1 MFAKTCTVALT
12 LSSLLVCAFGAPYR
26 IDFTARNDGNTVPVV
41 AEPPIVEMPVTELDD
56 PITPEEAAPAADR
69 MATEGAVPTTMPSTE
84 EVVMNIEPLDEPMST
99 PEEIE
104 EVSNSSETIPHYFV
118 YNIGGKSFDEV
129 KADPTEY
136 LVGETLAF
144 EMPEAIIAGAKD
156 VIADL
161 YKSHRYGMLGSIWG
175 YDIPVQYPGYYACSM
190 HYCETYSENF
200 VAESRRK
207 FEVTIIGD
215 ASPETEHREEFDVM
229 EELGY
234 QEFTAYNRTFE
245 NIAISEILSIR
256 EKPTTG
262 DAFLSGISCIY
273 TAPLN

>member
-1 MFAKTCTVALT
+1 MFAKTSTVVLA
-12 LSSLLVCAFGAPYR
+12 LSSLLFCANCAPYQ
-26 IDFTARNDGNTVPVV
+26 IGFTARNDGGRAPVDAEFTGLQMDGPV
-41 AEPPIVEMPVTELDD
+41 APEEPAPVLE
-56 PITPEEAAPAADR
+56 PITR
-69 MATEGAVPTTMPSTE
+69 MEAVPTTMPTAD
-84 EVVMNIEPLDEPMST
+84 EVVMDIEPLEEPMAT
-99 PEEIE
+99 PGENE
-104 EVSNSSETIPHYFV
+104 EVSNSSETAMHYFV
-118 YNIGGKSFDEV
+118 YNIGGKGFGEV

-144 EMPEAIIAGAKD
+144 EMPEAVIAGAMD
-156 VIADL
+156 VIVDL

-175 YDIPVQYPGYYACSM
+175 YDIPVQYPGYYTCSM
-190 HYCETYSENF
+190 HYCETYSDNF

-256 EKPTTG
+256 EKPSTG